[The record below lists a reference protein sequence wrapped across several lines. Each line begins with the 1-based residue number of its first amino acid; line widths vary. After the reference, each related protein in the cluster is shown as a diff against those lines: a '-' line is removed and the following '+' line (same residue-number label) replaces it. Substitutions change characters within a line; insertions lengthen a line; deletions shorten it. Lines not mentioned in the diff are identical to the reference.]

1 MADVMEIRISVRTLV
16 EFLLRS
22 GDISRAGYASRQG
35 MLEGTRIHRKIQ
47 KEAGA
52 EYQAEVRMSYRRA
65 YDRFVLIVDGIADGV
80 VYTAEGLLIDEIK
93 SVSVPLAQ
101 EIMTDNPLHWAQ
113 AKCYAYILGQEHGSE
128 TVSVRLTYVHT
139 ETGKVKPLTR
149 MYSLLELED
158 FFEALLAAYAVWA
171 TFEAEHKDQRNTSL
185 TTLSFPFD
193 TYRKG
198 QREMAGAVYRAVRDK
213 IRLFAQAPTGIGKT
227 ISALFPALKAMGEG
241 RGDKIFYLTA
251 KTVTRQVAEQALLRL
266 EQKGMVLRSITLT
279 SRERICRNGT
289 LSCDPE
295 MCSRAKGHYDRING
309 ALYDILLSESWITRG
324 VLISYADKHWVC
336 PFEYGL
342 DIALWCDAILC
353 DYNHAFDPRAYL
365 RRFFEQG
372 GDYIL
377 LVDEAHNLVDRSREM
392 FSAQL
397 SKKAVLKARKKV
409 KGMYP
414 ELYQVL
420 GRINQYF
427 IDLRKIFE
435 STYGTQVVEFPYPL
449 MPLVEDLL
457 IAFEKSLMRLPNGPD
472 AGLIDLF
479 FTVLA
484 FNTVS
489 RLYDERYVTYAQRE
503 PDEVILK
510 LFCVDPS
517 FLLRK
522 ACSKGRTA
530 VFFSATLLPLQYYQE
545 MLGGTGEDPVLR
557 LPSPFDR
564 EHLCVMAAPGI
575 STRYKD
581 RGESVQAIA
590 AYIHGAVQSK
600 TGNYLVFSPSYAY
613 MRQIHEC
620 YVLRHPQVR
629 TLMQGNR
636 MDDLEREAFLSAFEE
651 DPEDTLVGFAVMG
664 GIFSEGIDLAGER
677 LSGTVIVGVGLPQ
690 ICGERDIIKD
700 FFDVRRGGGFEYAY
714 MFPGMNRVLQAA
726 GRVIRTQADR
736 GFVLLLDDRFLN
748 RRYLSLFPLEW
759 EHYMEVYSPEQVAR
773 VLERFWYSMWGEMQ
787 TYGFNIE

>member
-1 MADVMEIRISVRTLV
+1 MAELTEIRISVRTLV

-52 EYQAEVRMSYRRA
+52 EYQPEVRMSYRKV

-80 VYTAEGLLIDEIK
+80 VRTSEGLLIDEIK
-93 SVSVPLAQ
+93 SVSVSLDQ
-101 EIMTDNPLHWAQ
+101 EVMTDNPLHWAQ
-113 AKCYAYILGQEHGSE
+113 AKCYAYILGQEHGAE
-128 TVSVRLTYVHT
+128 TVSVRLTYVHI
-139 ETGKVKPLTR
+139 ETGKVRPLTR
-149 MYSLLELED
+149 MYSLPDLEG

-171 TFEAEHKDQRNTSL
+171 TFDAEHKERRNASL
-185 TTLSFPFD
+185 TALTFPFEM
-193 TYRKG
+193 YRQG

-213 IRLFAQAPTGIGKT
+213 KLLFAQAPTGIGKT

-241 RGDKIFYLTA
+241 LGDKIFYLTA

-266 EQKGMVLRSITLT
+266 ERKGMVLRSITLT
-279 SRERICRNGT
+279 SRERICRFEAP
-289 LSCDPE
+289 SCDPE
-295 MCSRAKGHYDRING
+295 VCFRAKGHYDRING
-309 ALYDILLSESWITRG
+309 ALYDILTSECWITREL
-324 VLISYADKHWVC
+324 LITYADKHQVC

-342 DIALWCDAILC
+342 DIALWCDAIIC
-353 DYNHAFDPRAYL
+353 DYNYAFDPRAYL

-372 GDYIL
+372 GDYTL

-392 FSAQL
+392 FSAKL
-397 SKKAVLKARKKV
+397 SKKAVLEERKKV
-409 KGMYP
+409 KSSDP
-414 ELYQVL
+414 ELYQIL
-420 GRINQYF
+420 GRINKYF
-427 IDLRKIFE
+427 IDLRKTFE
-435 STYGTQVVEFPYPL
+435 STYGTQVLEFPFAL

-457 IAFEKSLMRLPNGPD
+457 TAFESALARRQNTPAD
-472 AGLIDLF
+472 AGLMDLF
-479 FTVLA
+479 FSMLA
-484 FNTVS
+484 FNAVS
-489 RLYDERYVTYAQRE
+489 RLYDERYVSYAQRE
-503 PDEVILK
+503 SDEVILK

-530 VFFSATLLPLQYYQE
+530 VFFSATLMPLQYYQE
-545 MLGGTGEDPVLR
+545 MLSGTREDPVLR

-564 EHLCVMAAPGI
+564 EHLCVMAASGV

-581 RGESVQAIA
+581 RGESIQAIA

-613 MRQIHEC
+613 MRQIHEY
-620 YVLRHPQVR
+620 YVHQHPQVR
-629 TLMQGNR
+629 TLIQGSR
-636 MDDLEREAFLSAFEE
+636 MDDLEREAFLSAFGEN
-651 DPEDTLVGFAVMG
+651 PEGTLVGFAVMG

-690 ICGERDIIKD
+690 ICGERDIIRG
-700 FFDVRRGGGFEYAY
+700 FFDVQRGGGFEYAY

-726 GRVIRTQADR
+726 GRVIRTQSDR
-736 GFVLLLDDRFLN
+736 GFVLLLDDRFLSG
-748 RRYLSLFPLEW
+748 RYLSLFPQEW
-759 EHYMEVYSPEQVAR
+759 EQYMEVLSPEQVVR
-773 VLERFWYSMWGEMQ
+773 VLEGFWY
-787 TYGFNIE
+787 